1 MKKLIFLKGIKILKK
16 ILLFIL
22 IFISNNAFSKII
34 LVDEML
40 NNLDNKIQ
48 ANYIIINQLSEI
60 ILKRDI
66 DIYQQEWEKEVN
78 KKCNWVYS
86 NIDIYLFGQEDK
98 FSYPLCLLNEQNA
111 MINELILLMNHK
123 KILVNNEIQQYF
135 TNIPEQKQ
143 YNIYFNL
150 LTEKYA
156 LKFCSSLYPST
167 NIKECINRFLLT
179 QYIPEEYEFKLTVDK
194 GYLYDSPNLS
204 DKTRIYLVRGDQIKL
219 LSYKNNFYKIEYTS
233 KENKII
239 KKWLHCSAINAC
251 ISD

>member
-22 IFISNNAFSKII
+22 IFISNNAFSKIS

-78 KKCNWVYS
+78 KKCNWVHS

-179 QYIPEEYEFKLTVDK
+179 QYIPEEYGFKLSVDK

-204 DKTRIYLVRGDQIKL
+204 DKTKIYLVRGDQIKL

>member
-1 MKKLIFLKGIKILKK
+1 MKK

-22 IFISNNAFSKII
+22 IFINNNAFSKISLI
-34 LVDEML
+34 DEML
-40 NNLDNKIQ
+40 NNLDNKIH
-48 ANYIIINQLSEI
+48 ANFIIINQLSEI

-98 FSYPLCLLNEQNA
+98 FSYPLCLLSEQNA
-111 MINELILLMNHK
+111 MINELILLINHK

-179 QYIPEEYEFKLTVDK
+179 QYIPEEYGFKLTVDK

-204 DKTRIYLVRGDQIKL
+204 NKTKIYLVRGDQIKL

>member
-1 MKKLIFLKGIKILKK
+1 MKK

-22 IFISNNAFSKII
+22 IFINNNTFSKISLI
-34 LVDEML
+34 EEML

-78 KKCNWVYS
+78 KKCNWIYS

-123 KILVNNEIQQYF
+123 KILVNNQIQQCF

-179 QYIPEEYEFKLTVDK
+179 QYIPEEYGFKLTVDK

-239 KKWLHCSAINAC
+239 KKWLHCSAFNAC

>member
-1 MKKLIFLKGIKILKK
+1 MKK

-22 IFISNNAFSKII
+22 TFISNNAFSKISLI
-34 LVDEML
+34 DEML

-98 FSYPLCLLNEQNA
+98 FSYPLCLLSEQNV

-123 KILVNNEIQQYF
+123 KILVNNKIQQYF
-135 TNIPEQKQ
+135 TNIPE
-143 YNIYFNL
+143 
-150 LTEKYA
+150 
-156 LKFCSSLYPST
+156 
-167 NIKECINRFLLT
+167 
-179 QYIPEEYEFKLTVDK
+179 
-194 GYLYDSPNLS
+194 
-204 DKTRIYLVRGDQIKL
+204 
-219 LSYKNNFYKIEYTS
+219 
-233 KENKII
+233 
-239 KKWLHCSAINAC
+239 
-251 ISD
+251 

>member
-1 MKKLIFLKGIKILKK
+1 M
-16 ILLFIL
+16 
-22 IFISNNAFSKII
+22 
-34 LVDEML
+34 
-40 NNLDNKIQ
+40 
-48 ANYIIINQLSEI
+48 
-60 ILKRDI
+60 
-66 DIYQQEWEKEVN
+66 EKEVN

-111 MINELILLMNHK
+111 MINELILLMNHN

-167 NIKECINRFLLT
+167 GIKECINRFLLT

-239 KKWLHCSAINAC
+239 KKWLQCTAINAC

>member
-1 MKKLIFLKGIKILKK
+1 
-16 ILLFIL
+16 
-22 IFISNNAFSKII
+22 
-34 LVDEML
+34 
-40 NNLDNKIQ
+40 
-48 ANYIIINQLSEI
+48 
-60 ILKRDI
+60 
-66 DIYQQEWEKEVN
+66 
-78 KKCNWVYS
+78 
-86 NIDIYLFGQEDK
+86 
-98 FSYPLCLLNEQNA
+98 

-239 KKWLHCSAINAC
+239 KKWLQCTAINAC

>member
-1 MKKLIFLKGIKILKK
+1 M
-16 ILLFIL
+16 
-22 IFISNNAFSKII
+22 
-34 LVDEML
+34 
-40 NNLDNKIQ
+40 
-48 ANYIIINQLSEI
+48 
-60 ILKRDI
+60 
-66 DIYQQEWEKEVN
+66 
-78 KKCNWVYS
+78 
-86 NIDIYLFGQEDK
+86 
-98 FSYPLCLLNEQNA
+98 
-111 MINELILLMNHK
+111 
-123 KILVNNEIQQYF
+123 NNEIQQYF

-179 QYIPEEYEFKLTVDK
+179 QYIPEEYGFK
-194 GYLYDSPNLS
+194 
-204 DKTRIYLVRGDQIKL
+204 
-219 LSYKNNFYKIEYTS
+219 FYKIEYTS

>member
-1 MKKLIFLKGIKILKK
+1 MIFISRNGKKKLI
-16 ILLFIL
+16 
-22 IFISNNAFSKII
+22 
-34 LVDEML
+34 
-40 NNLDNKIQ
+40 
-48 ANYIIINQLSEI
+48 
-60 ILKRDI
+60 
-66 DIYQQEWEKEVN
+66 

-111 MINELILLMNHK
+111 MINELILLMNHN

-167 NIKECINRFLLT
+167 GIKECINRFLLT
-179 QYIPEEYEFKLTVDK
+179 QYIPENMDL
-194 GYLYDSPNLS
+194 NLQWI
-204 DKTRIYLVRGDQIKL
+204 RVICMILPIYLIKQ
-219 LSYKNNFYKIEYTS
+219 EY
-233 KENKII
+233 I
-239 KKWLHCSAINAC
+239 WLEEIR
-251 ISD
+251 

>member
-1 MKKLIFLKGIKILKK
+1 MG
-16 ILLFIL
+16 
-22 IFISNNAFSKII
+22 
-34 LVDEML
+34 
-40 NNLDNKIQ
+40 
-48 ANYIIINQLSEI
+48 
-60 ILKRDI
+60 
-66 DIYQQEWEKEVN
+66 
-78 KKCNWVYS
+78 
-86 NIDIYLFGQEDK
+86 YLQ
-98 FSYPLCLLNEQNA
+98 FSYPLCLLNEKNA

-179 QYIPEEYEFKLTVDK
+179 QYIPEEYGFKLSVDK

-204 DKTRIYLVRGDQIKL
+204 DKTKIYLVRGDQIKL

>member
-22 IFISNNAFSKII
+22 IFISNNAFSKIS
-34 LVDEML
+34 LVGEML

-179 QYIPEEYEFKLTVDK
+179 QYIPEEYGFKLSVDK

-204 DKTRIYLVRGDQIKL
+204 DKTKIYLVRGDQIKL

>member
-1 MKKLIFLKGIKILKK
+1 MKK

-22 IFISNNAFSKII
+22 IFINNNAFSKIS

-135 TNIPEQKQ
+135 TNIAEQKQ
-143 YNIYFNL
+143 YNTYFNL

-167 NIKECINRFLLT
+167 DIKECINRFLLT
-179 QYIPEEYEFKLTVDK
+179 QYIPEEYGFKLSVDK

-204 DKTRIYLVRGDQIKL
+204 DKTKIYLVRGDQIKL
-219 LSYKNNFYKIEYTS
+219 LSYKNNFYKIKYTS